1 MWSIL
6 KKETGSF
13 FNSLIGYL
21 VIGLFLTGIGL
32 ICWVF
37 PESNFIQYGF
47 AEMDNFFFMT
57 PFVYLFLV
65 PAITMR
71 SFSEEW
77 KSGSIELLLTKPVS
91 DWDIILGKY
100 LASLVLIG
108 LSLIPT
114 LVYYFSLYQ
123 LGEPKGNIDSA
134 AVAGSYLGLFLLGSV
149 FCAIGLLSSSIS
161 DNQIV
166 AFILAVFLC
175 YLLFSGFGSVAS
187 INIWG
192 PFSSFINNLGLSYH
206 YSSLGKGVIDL
217 RHVVYLIST
226 IAFTLNLTWLVLASR
241 KW

>member
-6 KKETGSF
+6 RKETGAF

-37 PESNFIQYGF
+37 PESSFLGYGF
-47 AEMDNFFFMT
+47 AEMDNFFFMA
-57 PFVYLFLV
+57 PFVYLFLI

-71 SFSEEW
+71 TFSEEW

-91 DWDIILGKY
+91 DWSIILGKY
-100 LASLVLIG
+100 FAAISLIG
-108 LSLIPT
+108 FSLIPT
-114 LVYYFSLYQ
+114 LVYYFSLYE

-149 FCAIGLLSSSIS
+149 FASIGVLASSIS

-175 YLLFSGFGSVAS
+175 FLMFSGLGSISA

-192 PFSSFINNLGLSYH
+192 PLSSFINNLGLSYH
-206 YSSLGKGVIDL
+206 YSSLGKGLIDL
-217 RHVVYLIST
+217 RHVIYLISV
-226 IAFTLNLTWLVLASR
+226 IAIILNLTWLVLASR

>member
-6 KKETGSF
+6 QKETGAF

-21 VIGLFLTGIGL
+21 VIGLFLTGLGL

-37 PESNFIQYGF
+37 PETSFLSYGF
-47 AEMDNFFFMT
+47 AEMDNFFVMA
-57 PFVYLFLV
+57 PYVYLFLI

-77 KSGSIELLLTKPVS
+77 KTGSIELLLTKPVS
-91 DWDIILGKY
+91 DWAIILGKY
-100 LASLVLIG
+100 FSSLLLIL

-114 LVYYFSLYQ
+114 LVYYYSMVQ

-134 AVAGSYLGLFLLGSV
+134 AVMGSYVGLFLLGSV
-149 FCAIGLLSSSIS
+149 FASIGILSSSIS

-166 AFILAVFLC
+166 AFLLAVFLC
-175 YLLFSGFGSVAS
+175 FLMFSGFGSLAS
-187 INIWG
+187 IDIWG
-192 PFSSFINNLGLSYH
+192 TFSNFINNLGLSYH
-206 YSSLGKGVIDL
+206 YASLGKGLIDI
-217 RHVVYLIST
+217 RHLVYLVSIVVLM
-226 IAFTLNLTWLVLASR
+226 LNLTWLVMASK

>member
-6 KKETGSF
+6 KKETGAF

-37 PESNFIQYGF
+37 PESNFLNYGF
-47 AEMDNFFFMT
+47 AEMDNFFFMS
-57 PFVYLFLV
+57 PFVYLFLI

-91 DWDIILGKY
+91 DWEIILGKY
-100 LASLVLIG
+100 LASLVLII
-108 LSLIPT
+108 LSLLPT
-114 LVYYFSLYQ
+114 LVYYFSIYQ

-149 FCAIGLLSSSIS
+149 FAAIGLLSSSIS

-187 INIWG
+187 IDVWG
-192 PFSSFINNLGLSYH
+192 TFSSVINNLGLSYH
-206 YSSLGKGVIDL
+206 YSSLGKGLIDI
-217 RHVVYLIST
+217 RHVVYLISM